1 MASRHEGCI
10 RDERLALRSLL
21 FTIALF
27 IICHYPLFIA
37 HLTLL
42 SVIVPLFN
50 EQESLSD
57 LLEQLYA
64 AMQEKELH
72 NLFSEPF
79 SFEVIMVDD
88 GSTDRSASLI
98 RDFILSRPELR
109 LISFQKNF
117 GKTAALSAGFMAA
130 TGDYIC
136 TIDADLQ
143 DDPFA
148 IKEMIKKLQEGFDMV
163 SGWKQQRKD
172 PISKTL
178 PSKLFNTV
186 TRLFTGISL
195 HDFNCGLK
203 VYRKEV
209 TRRLELRGDMH
220 RYIPV
225 LAEWMGFKITELPV
239 KHQARQ
245 FGTTKYNSSRFFS
258 GLFDFLSVLFITRY
272 LRRPMHF
279 FGMAGLFSFLFGF
292 IISLYVTLDKILLHK
307 PVSNR
312 PILFLGILLLI
323 LGVQLFS
330 TGLLGEILTTSSSRE
345 NLFAIRETLNL
356 SPGQADTFGITDYIK
371 TFDSDL

>member
-1 MASRHEGCI
+1 
-10 RDERLALRSLL
+10 
-21 FTIALF
+21 
-27 IICHYPLFIA
+27 
-37 HLTLL
+37 LTSL

-50 EQESLSD
+50 EQESLTD
-57 LLEQLYA
+57 LLDQLYA
-64 AMQEKELH
+64 ALHDRELRQ
-72 NLFSEPF
+72 LFEEEF
-79 SFEVIMVDD
+79 NFEIIMVDD
-88 GSTDRSASLI
+88 GSTDGSCRLI
-98 RDFILSRPELR
+98 SNMIMSRPEIR
-109 LISFQKNF
+109 LISFQRNF

-148 IKEMIKKLQEGFDMV
+148 IKELIIKMQEGYDLV
-163 SGWKQQRKD
+163 SGWKQERKD
-172 PISKTL
+172 PLSKTI
-178 PSKLFNTV
+178 PSKLFNLV

-203 VYRKEV
+203 LYRKEV

-225 LAEWMGFKITELPV
+225 LAEWMGFKIAELPV
-239 KHQARQ
+239 RHQARK
-245 FGTTKYNSSRFFS
+245 FGSTKYNSSRFFS

-279 FGMAGLFSFLFGF
+279 FGMAGLTSFFLGFS
-292 IISLYVTLDKILLHK
+292 ISLYVTLDKILLHK

-330 TGLLGEILTTSSSRE
+330 TGLLGEMLSTSSSKE
-345 NLFAIRETLNL
+345 SLFAVHETVNL
-356 SPGQADTFGITDYIK
+356 GAGQARKFGTIE
-371 TFDSDL
+371 

>member
-1 MASRHEGCI
+1 
-10 RDERLALRSLL
+10 
-21 FTIALF
+21 
-27 IICHYPLFIA
+27 
-37 HLTLL
+37 L
-42 SVIVPLFN
+42 STVHHQLSIVVPLFN
-50 EQESLSD
+50 EQESLPD
-57 LLEQLYA
+57 LLEQLFL
-64 AMQEKELH
+64 AMQEKELS
-72 NLFSEPF
+72 NLFKVPF
-79 SFEVIMVDD
+79 RFEIIMVDD
-88 GSTDRSASLI
+88 GSTDNSASVISNLI
-98 RDFILSRPELR
+98 LTRPELR
-109 LISFQKNF
+109 LISFKRNF

-130 TGDYIC
+130 TGDYVC

-148 IKEMIKKLQEGFDMV
+148 IKEMIEKMQEGYDLV

-178 PSKLFNTV
+178 PSKLFNLV
-186 TRLFTGISL
+186 TRLFTGITI

-225 LAEWMGFKITELPV
+225 LAEWMGFKIAELPV
-239 KHQARQ
+239 RHQPRQ
-245 FGTTKYNSSRFFS
+245 FGSTKYDSSRFFS

-279 FGMAGLFSFLFGF
+279 FGMTGLISFILGF
-292 IISLYVTLDKILLHK
+292 TISLYVTLDKILLHK

-330 TGLLGEILTTSSSRE
+330 TGLLGEMLSTSSSKGSSY
-345 NLFAIRETLNL
+345 AVRETLNL
-356 SPGQADTFGITDYIK
+356 TSGQAGKFCDPD
-371 TFDSDL
+371 

>member
-1 MASRHEGCI
+1 
-10 RDERLALRSLL
+10 LALPSLL
-21 FTIALF
+21 STFYF
-27 IICHYPLFIA
+27 Y
-37 HLTLL
+37 LL
-42 SVIVPLFN
+42 SIVQLTSLSIVVPLFN
-50 EQESLSD
+50 EQESLPD
-57 LLEQLYA
+57 LLEQLYL

-72 NLFSEPF
+72 HLFKGAF
-79 SFEVIMVDD
+79 GFEIIMVDD
-88 GSTDRSASLI
+88 GSTDHSASVIRNLI
-98 RDFILSRPELR
+98 PARPELR
-109 LISFQKNF
+109 LISFQRNF

-130 TGDYIC
+130 TGDYVC
-136 TIDADLQ
+136 TLDADLQ

-148 IKEMIKKLQEGFDMV
+148 IKEMMQKIQEGYDLV

-178 PSKLFNTV
+178 PSKLFNLV
-186 TRLFTGISL
+186 TRLFTGITI

-203 VYRKEV
+203 LYRREV

-225 LAEWMGFKITELPV
+225 LAEWMGFKIAELPV

-245 FGTTKYNSSRFFS
+245 FGSTKYDSSRFFS

-279 FGMAGLFSFLFGF
+279 FGMAGLISFILGF
-292 IISLYVTLDKILLHK
+292 TISLYVTLDKILLHK

-330 TGLLGEILTTSSSRE
+330 TGLLGEMLSTSSSRE
-345 NLFAIRETLNL
+345 SSFAVRETLNL
-356 SPGQADTFGITDYIK
+356 TDAQAGKFGS
-371 TFDSDL
+371 SD

>member
-1 MASRHEGCI
+1 MSTHNCQ
-10 RDERLALRSLL
+10 
-21 FTIALF
+21 
-27 IICHYPLFIA
+27 
-37 HLTLL
+37 L
-42 SVIVPLFN
+42 SIVVPLFN
-50 EQESLSD
+50 ERESLPE
-57 LLEQLYA
+57 LLEQLSA
-64 AMQEKELH
+64 AMCEKELH
-72 NLFSEPF
+72 ALFQEPF
-79 SFEVIMVDD
+79 EYEIIMVDD
-88 GSTDRSASLI
+88 GSTDDSSTLI
-98 RDFILSRPELR
+98 SRMIPSRPELR
-109 LISFQKNF
+109 LISFQRNF

-148 IKEMIKKLQEGFDMV
+148 IKEMIKKLQEGYDLV

-172 PISKTL
+172 PISKTI
-178 PSKLFNTV
+178 PSKLFNGV
-186 TRLFTGISL
+186 TRLFTGITL

-209 TRRLELRGDMH
+209 TRRLELNGDMH

-225 LAEWMGFKITELPV
+225 LAQWMGFRIAELPV
-239 KHQARQ
+239 THHPRK
-245 FGTTKYNSSRFFS
+245 FGSTKYGSSRFFS

-279 FGMAGLFSFLFGF
+279 FGMAGLTSFLFGF
-292 IISLYVTLDKILLHK
+292 LISLYVSLDKILLHK

-330 TGLLGEILTTSSSRE
+330 TGLLGEMLSTSSSRGSA
-345 NLFAIRETLNL
+345 FTIRKTLNL
-356 SPGQADTFGITDYIK
+356 TAEQAKNFKTTD
-371 TFDSDL
+371 

>member
-1 MASRHEGCI
+1 MSTVH
-10 RDERLALRSLL
+10 
-21 FTIALF
+21 
-27 IICHYPLFIA
+27 HQ
-37 HLTLL
+37 L
-42 SVIVPLFN
+42 SIVVPLFN
-50 EQESLSD
+50 EQESLPD
-57 LLEQLYA
+57 LLEQLYL
-64 AMQEKELH
+64 AMQDKELYS
-72 NLFSEPF
+72 LFKGPF
-79 SFEVIMVDD
+79 SFEIIMVDD
-88 GSTDRSASLI
+88 GSTDSSASVI
-98 RDFILSRPELR
+98 RNMILSRPELR
-109 LISFQKNF
+109 LISFQRNF

-130 TGDYIC
+130 TGDYVC

-148 IKEMIKKLQEGFDMV
+148 IKEMIQKLQEGYDLV

-178 PSKLFNTV
+178 PSKLFNLV
-186 TRLFTGISL
+186 TRLFTGITI

-203 VYRKEV
+203 VYRKEI

-225 LAEWMGFKITELPV
+225 LAEWMGFNIAELPV
-239 KHQARQ
+239 RHQARQ
-245 FGTTKYNSSRFFS
+245 FGTTKYDSSRFFS

-279 FGMAGLFSFLFGF
+279 FGMAGLISFILGF
-292 IISLYVTLDKILLHK
+292 TISLYVTLDKILLHK

-330 TGLLGEILTTSSSRE
+330 TGLLGEMLSTSSSKGSS
-345 NLFAIRETLNL
+345 FAVRETVNL
-356 SPGQADTFGITDYIK
+356 TPQQAGTFGNPD
-371 TFDSDL
+371 